1 MASIILIGG
10 GGHCESC
17 IDVIEQQGRYS
28 IAGIVDRP
36 DKIGNKVAGYEIIA
50 DDTKIVE
57 LADEYKYFLITFGQI
72 NSPVKRI
79 ELFKFL
85 QKLKTQMPVIISPLA
100 YVSKHTRIG
109 QGTIIHHHAF
119 VNAGAKVGNNCI
131 INTKALVEHNAVVDD
146 NVHIS
151 TGAIINGGA
160 KVGEGTF
167 VGSGTIVRESIKIGE
182 KCIIGSGIRVM
193 HSVKAG
199 EILNASH

>member
-17 IDVIEQQGRYS
+17 IDVIEQQGKYN
-28 IAGIVDRP
+28 IAGIVDMP
-36 DKIGNKVAGYEIIA
+36 DKVGNKVAGYQIIA
-50 DDTKIVE
+50 DDSKIVE
-57 LADEYKYFLITFGQI
+57 LTSRYDFFLITMGQI
-72 NSPVKRI
+72 NSPVKRM
-79 ELFKFL
+79 ELFKLL
-85 QKLKTQMPVIISPLA
+85 QKLKTQIPVIISPQA
-100 YVSKHTRIG
+100 YVSRHAGIG

-119 VNAGAKVGNNCI
+119 VNIGAEIGENCI
-131 INTKALVEHNAVVDD
+131 INSKALVEHNVIIDD

-160 KVGEGTF
+160 KVGKGTF
-167 VGSGTIVRESIKIGE
+167 IGSGSIIRESVNIGE

-199 EILNASH
+199 EILKVSH